1 MDRTG
6 RRVAGGLTIPLSTIQ
21 LAATGTAVAV
31 VALLGRLLWIRLLT
45 ARVPAW
51 HDHVTR
57 LVPLA
62 VILSTL
68 TEETSRA
75 AAAAASS
82 SASTTAATSTPT
94 PTTTASSATA
104 RAAAI
109 GGIGEIKLRRLD
121 EWRRLHQ

>member
-1 MDRTG
+1 MHRTRRRHNQIAVEEPDR
-6 RRVAGGLTIPLSTIQ
+6 R
-21 LAATGTAVAV
+21 LAAVLHPDARRYGLDNQVHQF
-31 VALLGRLLWIRLLT
+31 LGLGILI
-45 ARVPAW
+45 A
-51 HDHVTR
+51 R

-94 PTTTASSATA
+94 PTTTATA